1 MIQEIPEAGK
11 QNLLMALAV
20 VVMYFNTKNID
31 KYSRTKTEIFFKKI
45 IKKIANDEF

>member
-11 QNLLMALAV
+11 QNLLMALA